1 MCVGN
6 GLGTSSETTRRP
18 EIMVVTWSDERQPRP
33 IEGLAVQLKK
43 RFRRKIRA
51 RGSRVLS
58 PERPE
63 KEGEGS
69 FSRNTLW
76 NQPL

>member
-1 MCVGN
+1 
-6 GLGTSSETTRRP
+6 
-18 EIMVVTWSDERQPRP
+18 MVVTRADERQQRP

-43 RFRRKIRA
+43 SSRSKIRA